1 MLEIRPL
8 APCARALGA
17 ACRWHSPSW
26 LCAVPWLSVVQ
37 GSAIAMAVRLTET
50 SPAFLPAKIQPVR
63 ARTAKHLESYP
74 CKQDYVLHKS
84 YGGGVVYAQAV
95 ALQPD

>member
-17 ACRWHSPSW
+17 ACKWHSHSW

-50 SPAFLPAKIQPVR
+50 SPAFLPAQIQPVR

-74 CKQDYVLHKS
+74 CKQDHVPHKT
-84 YGGGVVYAQAV
+84 YGGGGVLSLTR
-95 ALQPD
+95 ALTPS